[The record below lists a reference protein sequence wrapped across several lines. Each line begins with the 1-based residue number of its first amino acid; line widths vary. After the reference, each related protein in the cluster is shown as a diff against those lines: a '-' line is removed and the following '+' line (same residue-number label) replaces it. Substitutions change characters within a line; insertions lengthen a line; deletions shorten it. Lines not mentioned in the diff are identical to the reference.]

1 MTDKK
6 ISDLTAIT
14 GASTASDDLFVMV
27 DSSEGVTKKITR
39 AELNNALERDTFA
52 TVDIDSGTIDGTTIG
67 GSTPAAISGTTI
79 TGTSFVS
86 SGDMTFGDDDKA
98 IFGAGS
104 DLQIYHDGSNSY
116 IVDNG
121 TGDLFIR
128 AENNLYLKR
137 TNSDETYLSGAV
149 NDAVTLYHNNNPK
162 LATTISGV
170 DVTGTVTAD
179 GLTID
184 GGNTLRLNAASTT
197 DFFTIIQGGTQ
208 AVLTADSPD
217 GAGNMLFK
225 TAAAGVDTDR
235 MQIASNGDI
244 SFYEDTGTTAKFF
257 WDASAERLGIGTVS
271 PVAPFHVKG
280 DTVRFEN
287 SAATYYVGIS
297 YDSSGSLI
305 SQLNSTGHLTLSG
318 GSASG
323 TLRFNTAGS
332 EAMRITSGGSVGIGT
347 VSPSAPLHVKSSTGN
362 SKVIFEHTSPS
373 TGTGQTSMFVDGSS
387 NATVVYDNTGSYII
401 GTASNPVTGAGF
413 AERMRIDS
421 SGNLLIGSS
430 SLSFDNVSKTV
441 IRQVGD
447 NWTIKPYICHSF
459 NRTDSDG
466 SILEF
471 YKSSSLVGS
480 IGTASGGLT
489 FGSGSS
495 GTERMRIDSSGN
507 LLVGTSVAPAV
518 GVTGMGYGSFPIN
531 SYDTS
536 LVLSYNGTG
545 GNYEVVFVNNNGLV
559 GTIFTSGSATSYNTS
574 SDYRLKEDWQPM
586 TGATERVKA
595 LNPVNFAW
603 KADGSRVD
611 GFLAHE
617 AQEVVPEAVTGEKDA
632 MREEQYEVTPAVLDE
647 DGNVVTE
654 AVMGTRQVP
663 DYQGI
668 DQSKLV
674 PLLTA
679 ALQEAIAE
687 IETLKTKV
695 AALENA

>member
-184 GGNTLRLNAASTT
+184 GGNTLRLNALSTT

-208 AVLTADSPD
+208 AVLTADSD
-217 GAGNMLFK
+217 GAANMLFK
-225 TAAAGVDTDR
+225 TASAGVDTDR
-235 MQIASNGDI
+235 MQILSNGDI
-244 SFYEDTGTTAKFF
+244 AFYDSTGVSQDLYWDASTSRLGLGTTAPTRQLTIQ
-257 WDASAERLGIGTVS
+257 DTSAQMSLLSDTTSSSVLNL
-271 PVAPFHVKG
+271 G
-280 DTVRFEN
+280 DTDDDNIGRIAYNN
-287 SAATYYVGIS
+287 SN
-297 YDSSGSLI
+297 
-305 SQLNSTGHLTLSG
+305 NSMTFRTNASDALT
-318 GSASG
+318 
-323 TLRFNTAGS
+323 
-332 EAMRITSGGSVGIGT
+332 
-347 VSPSAPLHVKSSTGN
+347 
-362 SKVIFEHTSPS
+362 
-373 TGTGQTSMFVDGSS
+373 
-387 NATVVYDNTGSYII
+387 
-401 GTASNPVTGAGF
+401 
-413 AERMRIDS
+413 IDS
-421 SGNLLIGSS
+421 SGNLLLGKTSVEYTS
-430 SLSFDNVSKTV
+430 EGFSL
-441 IRQVGD
+441 RERGEA
-447 NWTIKPYICHSF
+447 YITSDGRAPLLI
-459 NRTDSDG
+459 NRLTSDG
-466 SILEF
+466 SIVDF
-471 YKSSSLVGS
+471 RKDGTTVGS
-480 IGTASGGLT
+480 IGVNTTRPYLASTSMGVKV
-489 FGSGSS
+489 S
-495 GTERMRIDSSGN
+495 GTSLHTTNSSGN
-507 LLVGTSVAPAV
+507 SVDA
-518 GVTGMGYGSFPIN
+518 
-531 SYDTS
+531 SYDLGQSTFRWKDLYLSGGISGGAGTVNTTS
-536 LVLSYNGTG
+536 FAADSTYSSILKFNHSYTGSTKTNVL
-545 GNYEVVFVNNNGLV
+545 FLR
-559 GTIFTSGSATSYNTS
+559 SGSTVGSITDGPSSVSYNTS

-586 TGATERVKA
+586 TGATERIKA

-603 KADGSRVD
+603 KVDGSRVD

-617 AQEVVPEAVTGEKDA
+617 AQEVVPEAVTGTKDA
-632 MREEQYEVTPAVLDE
+632 VDA
-647 DGNVVTE
+647 DGNPE
-654 AVMGTRQVP
+654 
-663 DYQGI
+663 YQGI

-679 ALQEAIAE
+679 ALQEAIAK
-687 IETLKTKV
+687 IETLEQRITT
-695 AALENA
+695 LENA